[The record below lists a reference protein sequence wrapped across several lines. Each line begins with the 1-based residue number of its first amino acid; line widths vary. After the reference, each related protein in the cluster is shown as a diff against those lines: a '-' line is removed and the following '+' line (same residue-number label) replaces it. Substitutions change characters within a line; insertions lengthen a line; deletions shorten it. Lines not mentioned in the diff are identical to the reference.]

1 MFWVI
6 NKFRPISP
14 GKIILDEVVELCV
27 LSRVQL
33 FATPWVA
40 ARQTS
45 LSVGFPRQEYLSGL
59 PFPTPG
65 DLPDQRLNPH
75 LLHLMH
81 WQADSL
87 PTASPGKLYG

>member
-1 MFWVI
+1 MFMFWVI

-45 LSVGFPRQEYLSGL
+45 LSVGFPRQEY
-59 PFPTPG
+59 
-65 DLPDQRLNPH
+65 
-75 LLHLMH
+75 
-81 WQADSL
+81 
-87 PTASPGKLYG
+87 